1 MKNPTDIK
9 VRDSTRLPTTVSW
22 FQQALTIRASSLMK
36 KKAYRQ
42 AIEDYNLIIENNSQV
57 RASQVALIV
66 GHQFLQDINALY
78 NRGTAYEKLV
88 CMDEV
93 RALSCCLSRLKWLY
107 LGNS

>member
-1 MKNPTDIK
+1 
-9 VRDSTRLPTTVSW
+9 
-22 FQQALTIRASSLMK
+22 MK

-42 AIEDYNLIIENNSQV
+42 AIGDYNLIIENNSQV
-57 RASQVALIV
+57 RASQVAMMV
-66 GHQFLQDINALY
+66 GHHFFQDINALY

-93 RALSCCLSRLKWLY
+93 WTFSRCPSRLKWSY